1 VLDEREQR
9 ILADI
14 EREIEQSDPALARL
28 SRTKDDRRSYW
39 WSIAA
44 LVTGVVLGMALASL
58 GPVGHGL
65 LLILVSAVPMAVWH
79 WRRPGSGEPRPP
91 AGRRG

>member
-14 EREIEQSDPALARL
+14 ERQIEVSDPGLARL
-28 SRTKDDRRSYW
+28 ARTKDERRTYW

-44 LVTGVVLGMALASL
+44 LVVGAVLGVALAGL

-65 LLILVSAVPMAVWH
+65 LLILVSAVPLVVWH
-79 WRRPGSGEPRPP
+79 WRRPGSAQPT
-91 AGRRG
+91 ASGRLR